1 MKEPVQ
7 RLVEQAK
14 AGEVGAFSCL
24 VTMYQDRVLYLAF
37 DLLGNWDD
45 AKDAAQ
51 EAFIKAFEKID
62 TFEGRSHFSTW
73 LYRITVNLCRDFFR
87 RKKRSPVEVM
97 DDEQMEF
104 AGNTAAGADRE
115 SLAVLKNLEN
125 LELQGQIQEAL
136 ATLSV
141 NQRTA
146 IVLRYF
152 HDYSTKEIAEIMNC
166 SENTVRIHFFR
177 AMEKLRNHLE
187 KVE

>member
-14 AGEVGAFSCL
+14 AGKNGAFSRL

-37 DLLGNWDD
+37 DILGNWDD

-51 EAFIKAFEKID
+51 EAFIKAFEKIG

-87 RKKRSPVEVM
+87 RQKRSPVAVM
-97 DDEQMEF
+97 DDEQMEY
-104 AGNTAAGADRE
+104 AGNTAAGADRDSVE
-115 SLAVLKNLEN
+115 ALKQLEN
-125 LELQGQIQEAL
+125 MELHDRIEEAL
-136 ATLSV
+136 AVLSV

-152 HDYSTKEIAEIMNC
+152 HDYSTKEISEIMDC

-177 AMEKLRNHLE
+177 AMEKLRTHLE